1 MMISKTR
8 VRISE
13 IMRDEA
19 QDPYESDGFVGP
31 SIVQHIQTQ
40 AQKWQRRDDR
50 LRRIR
55 EEKDLI
61 QGDGET
67 EGSLCKRIYHSKK
80 ARAL

>member
-1 MMISKTR
+1 MMISKMR

-31 SIVQHIQTQ
+31 SIVQHIETQ

-50 LRRIR
+50 LRRMR
-55 EEKDLI
+55 EEKALI
-61 QGDGET
+61 HEGAET
-67 EGSLCKRIYHSKK
+67 EGSLCKRIYQSKK
-80 ARAL
+80 VRAS